1 MATNVTTSFTDTTS
15 SDATQSI
22 FNTLLLVRGTYAL
35 IHQLPVKKYNLNRR
49 SGKTMIWRRYDAL
62 SLATVALQ
70 EGTNPAGRA
79 KTKTD
84 VAATIAPYGDFIEDS
99 DMVIDT
105 QPDPHTTE
113 NVELLGQQMGET
125 FDALYRDLLADATN
139 IVYANGTSTVTVTE
153 IIDRNDLDRAYRLL
167 RVNKARPFSPMIMAG
182 QNIGTGPVMPSY
194 WGLCDERMAF
204 DIRHVDGFLL
214 TSEYGSKNSGVL
226 AGEFGADKNG
236 IRFLS
241 SPNGYWLP
249 GATGVTATD
258 VNGLKKTSTFVDVYS
273 LFIVGMEAVGGV
285 NLANGNGG
293 IIRKGLGS
301 AGTADA
307 LNMRATVGWKKFDAR
322 KILNQN
328 FLVEV
333 QAGVS
338 L

>member
-1 MATNVTTSFTDTTS
+1 MATNVTTSFTDSSS

-62 SLATVALQ
+62 SLATVALS

-84 VAATIAPYGDFIEDS
+84 MNATIAPYGDFIEDS

-125 FDALYRDLLADATN
+125 FDQLYRDMYASATN
-139 IVYANGTSTVTVTE
+139 IVYANGTSDTTVTE

-167 RVNKARPFSPMIMAG
+167 RVNKARPFSPMINAG

-194 WGLCDERMAF
+194 WGMSDERMAF
-204 DIRHVDGFLL
+204 DIRHTDGFLL
-214 TSEYGSKNSGVL
+214 TSEYASKTGIL
-226 AGEFGADKNG
+226 AGEIGADKNG
-236 IRFLS
+236 IRFLA
-241 SPNGYWLP
+241 SPNGYFVA

-258 VNGLKKTSTFVDVYS
+258 VNGLKKTSTFVDLYS
-273 LFIVGMEAVGGV
+273 LFVVGMEAVGGV

-293 IIRKGLGS
+293 VIRKALGS
-301 AGTADA
+301 AGTADP
-307 LNMRATVGWKKFDAR
+307 LNMRATVGWKKYDAR
-322 KILNQN
+322 RILNQN
-328 FLVEV
+328 FLVQV
-333 QAGVS
+333 KAGVS